1 MTGNV
6 TESSAEENRRL
17 TSPRAR
23 FGARMQGK
31 SSAESLQARL
41 ILQESRNLSNALDR
55 IGEEGSLAKAA
66 AQIVGARRRFV
77 TGSGKSLAYA
87 NLLATDLSPGLSRVT
102 LVDGTVVRA
111 IDILSEVQESDVL
124 VAFSFRRYRRET
136 ISICEQFAAAGG
148 SVVAITDDET
158 APIVGIADVTITVPT
173 TSASFTDSPT
183 AVAATIHIL
192 STLTTASSKGARR
205 RLAERDRLSDELGIY
220 FQESQ

>member
-1 MTGNV
+1 
-6 TESSAEENRRL
+6 
-17 TSPRAR
+17 
-23 FGARMQGK
+23 
-31 SSAESLQARL
+31 
-41 ILQESRNLSNALDR
+41 
-55 IGEEGSLAKAA
+55 
-66 AQIVGARRRFV
+66 
-77 TGSGKSLAYA
+77 
-87 NLLATDLSPGLSRVT
+87 
-102 LVDGTVVRA
+102 
-111 IDILSEVQESDVL
+111 VQESDVL